1 MARWKRRRFSQLA
14 EETKMTSPEFISYKL
29 NIGDIHLRF
38 DVDVAYSIEDSVN
51 YFNAEYPEEVFA
63 RGSMNLEFDGA
74 NFLILDCIDNGNLVE
89 SLKRLEKLILLP
101 PKIDDLENE
110 VAIGKLSEWHASYW
124 QLAEND
130 ALNPR
135 VEGIFDRLKI
145 AMGNSGADGAWYAY
159 QYFDQA
165 MFEVTLFSKP
175 SVEEKTLYVSS
186 QFEPDETSLNVKNI
200 RLMMRSDLYSRI
212 KKIS

>member
-1 MARWKRRRFSQLA
+1 
-14 EETKMTSPEFISYKL
+14 MTSPEFISYKL

-89 SLKRLEKLILLP
+89 SLKR
-101 PKIDDLENE
+101 LENE